1 MNVQLFATEKSLQ
14 DADIHYCLTQSD
26 SLAELKSNRKSN
38 RKSKPVME
46 SVTECGHFGV
56 VILQ

>member
-1 MNVQLFATEKSLQ
+1 LQ
-14 DADIHYCLTQSD
+14 DAEIHYGLTQSD
-26 SLAELKSNRKSN
+26 SLAELVIDKRKATS

-46 SVTECGHFGV
+46 SATQCGHFGV